1 MQSYSHRSSIVSL
14 KYGLFMFTIIA
25 QALDPC
31 QSQISNSHKYRHP
44 YIHLFTLFEFRC
56 THPRIFRN
64 KDTFSHFCHGFNLP
78 SFCIVWF
85 VKQFS
90 LYKRYVGHTM
100 YP

>member
-1 MQSYSHRSSIVSL
+1 
-14 KYGLFMFTIIA
+14 MFTIIA

-31 QSQISNSHKYRHP
+31 QSQIITHINTGT
-44 YIHLFTLFEFRC
+44 FTLFEFRY
-56 THPRIFRN
+56 THLRIFRN

-90 LYKRYVGHTM
+90 LYKRYVGYTM